1 MAYLQLET
9 MKEMSEQEIRSLF
22 PNTSFPI
29 PFIAPEGFVWVFPA
43 PSPTVSELQVAV
55 RDGVEQ
61 DSKGNWVEKW
71 LIKDMF
77 SDIVEDGVVVK
88 TKLQQETEYLAKLAK
103 EKADSIFKQITDA
116 ASERLDSFAK
126 TRNYDS
132 ILSACT
138 YATSSVPQFA
148 KEGQY
153 CVNMR
158 DATWAKLYDIMREV
172 EAGTRPMPTGYADI
186 EAELSVLNWDDAA

>member
-9 MKEMSEQEIRSLF
+9 MREVTESEIRYLF
-22 PNTSFPI
+22 PNTSFTT
-29 PFIAPEGFVWVFPA
+29 PFVAPEGFVWVFPA
-43 PSPTVSELQVAV
+43 PSPTVTELQVAV

-71 LIKDMF
+71 LTKDMF

-88 TKLQQETEYLAKLAK
+88 TKLQQETEHLAKLAK
-103 EKADSIFKQITDA
+103 EKADNIVKQITDVTSA
-116 ASERLDSFAK
+116 RLNTFAQ

-138 YATSSVPQFA
+138 YATSQIPQFA

-153 CVNMR
+153 CVDMR
-158 DATWAKLYDIMREV
+158 DATWTKLYQIMQEV

-186 EAELSVLNWDDAA
+186 ESELPVLEWPV